1 MKLNVR
7 VCVCV
12 LCRNYSVVNVEK
24 GQVEVKRMSC
34 PGSRISCQMK
44 MGNTL
49 WMATE
54 VNATRSLFTFTNF
67 MSVGVSCISSLRK
80 PAQLRV
86 GGKNGIEF
94 FQSNHVH
101 VHESVAQ

>member
-1 MKLNVR
+1 MIA
-7 VCVCV
+7 CV

-44 MGNTL
+44 MPNSL

-54 VNATRSLFTFTNF
+54 VQTIITLILCF
-67 MSVGVSCISSLRK
+67 GVLSM
-80 PAQLRV
+80 
-86 GGKNGIEF
+86 
-94 FQSNHVH
+94 
-101 VHESVAQ
+101 